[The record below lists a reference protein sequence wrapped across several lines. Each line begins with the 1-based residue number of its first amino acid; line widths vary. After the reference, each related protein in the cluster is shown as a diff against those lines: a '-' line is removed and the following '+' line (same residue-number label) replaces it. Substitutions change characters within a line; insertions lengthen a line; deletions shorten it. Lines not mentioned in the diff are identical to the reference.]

1 VNKIPEHSQVI
12 KEELNRLEKEAMT
25 LETKEQE
32 KFSALGVTA
41 PTFESRNIPHSLM
54 CHSSIADNIQDEF
67 KEAKWVVL
75 TSPII

>member
-1 VNKIPEHSQVI
+1 MNKIPEHSQVI

-32 KFSALGVTA
+32 KFTGLGLSA

-54 CHSSIADNIQDEF
+54 CYSSIADNIEEEF